1 MTKPEVSFGVAIAL
15 ILMGV
20 RSWVIEDLLSEQQGL
35 LRGPG
40 MYDRSS
46 V

>member
-1 MTKPEVSFGVAIAL
+1 MTKPEMSFGVAITL
-15 ILMGV
+15 VLMGV
-20 RSWVIEDLLSEQQGL
+20 RSQAIEDLLSKWQGL

-40 MYDRSS
+40 MYDRSR